1 MSIESKAKK
10 IMKDNIIKL
19 SKTYNT
25 SCKDVQVLMQVNEGV
40 PKFYATKD
48 FAVEKEISV
57 KELYPVLV
65 DVFQVRQLLPVFVG
79 NLIVD
84 TAKECNAE
92 DLGDIKVFI
101 STNSD
106 NAEKVYL
113 HAYNKNKPHRQLSWS
128 EVFGEEAMMKLMTK
142 QA

>member
-1 MSIESKAKK
+1 
-10 IMKDNIIKL
+10 MKDNIIKL

>member
-10 IMKDNIIKL
+10 IMKDNIISL
-19 SKTYNT
+19 SKSYNT
-25 SCKDVQVLMQVNEGV
+25 SCIDVQVLMQVNGGI

-48 FAVEKEISV
+48 FVVEKEMTV

-84 TAKECNAE
+84 TAKECDTENL
-92 DLGDIKVFI
+92 DDIKVFI

-113 HAYNKNKPHRQLSWS
+113 HAYNKNKPHRQLTWS

-142 QA
+142 QG